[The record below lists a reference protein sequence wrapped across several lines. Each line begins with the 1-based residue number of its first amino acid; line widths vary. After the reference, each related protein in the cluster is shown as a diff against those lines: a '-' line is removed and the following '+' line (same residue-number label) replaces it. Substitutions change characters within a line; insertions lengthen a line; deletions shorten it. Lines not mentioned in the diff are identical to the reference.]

1 MMSVKINHNDISSLQ
16 ILRISQGEKTKDV
29 MSLWDKIKDWFQ
41 SNKREKALKTV
52 ENIVYQD
59 LFDDKNHFKMLY
71 HVLMLKTMASDA
83 YKERI
88 KIDINDNDKNIT
100 ISIDNYNIS
109 ITDIDNEQL
118 NKMST
123 IINAFNRH
131 SSIFSNEIALKCLY
145 EKLDKNELNDQI
157 FAELYIELDNKIRS
171 GEIDLKLNK
180 SNFNQVNFSAI
191 RQLVSKAIE
200 NDNTNLDTENDNAN
214 LENDNINLEND
225 NINLEND
232 NINLENDNVN
242 LENDNINLEND
253 NVNLENDNINLEN
266 DNVNLENDNVNLEN
280 DNVNLEND
288 NVNLENDNVNLEN
301 DNINLEN
308 DNINLEND
316 NANLNIKKALIK
328 DINRNTYI
336 INGEEIKSKDQDEA
350 MKEFETLTKD
360 ISEENKKAIYYLLN
374 QEGITLIKSYNDSF
388 DYYTLTT
395 SFSMSNVVKQEQIY
409 SIKTLS
415 DDLIELKIKFFK
427 KSSDKINLAIPLA
440 QPFESKLYNFIY
452 DMVAI
457 NNNIE
462 ITYDKILNEKMK
474 EIIKQLNNKKPRL
487 GELFSHLL
495 SRNKIIKEDSVDIT
509 LKLNKGQLVS
519 LGGECSYN
527 FY

>member
-1 MMSVKINHNDISSLQ
+1 MSVKINHNDISSLQ

-41 SNKREKALKTV
+41 SNKREKALKIV

-232 NINLENDNVN
+232 NINLENDN
-242 LENDNINLEND
+242 
-253 NVNLENDNINLEN
+253 
-266 DNVNLENDNVNLEN
+266 
-280 DNVNLEND
+280 
-288 NVNLENDNVNLEN
+288 
-301 DNINLEN
+301 INLEN

-316 NANLNIKKALIK
+316 NTNLENDNTNLENDNTNLNIKKALIK

-336 INGEEIKSKDQDEA
+336 FNGKEIKSKDQDEA

-360 ISEENKKAIYYLLN
+360 ISEKNKKAIYYLLN

-395 SFSMSNVVKQEQIY
+395 SFSSNDVVKQEQIY

-427 KSSDKINLAIPLA
+427 KSSDKINLDIPLA

-462 ITYDKILNEKMK
+462 ITYDKILNEKMN

>member
-1 MMSVKINHNDISSLQ
+1 MSVKINHNDISNSQ

-52 ENIVYQD
+52 ENIVCQD

-88 KIDINDNDKNIT
+88 KINTNDNDKNIT

-109 ITDIDNEQL
+109 ITNIDNEQL

-131 SSIFSNEIALKCLY
+131 SLIFSNEIALKCLY

-232 NINLENDNVN
+232 NANLENDNAN
-242 LENDNINLEND
+242 LENDNA
-253 NVNLENDNINLEN
+253 
-266 DNVNLENDNVNLEN
+266 
-280 DNVNLEND
+280 
-288 NVNLENDNVNLEN
+288 
-301 DNINLEN
+301 
-308 DNINLEND
+308 NLEND

-336 INGEEIKSKDQDEA
+336 FNGKEIKSKDQDEA
-350 MKEFETLTKD
+350 MEEFETLTKD

-427 KSSDKINLAIPLA
+427 KSSDKINLDIPLA

-462 ITYDKILNEKMK
+462 ITYDKILNEKMN

>member
-1 MMSVKINHNDISSLQ
+1 MMSVKINHNDISNSQ

-88 KIDINDNDKNIT
+88 KIDINDNDRNIT

-232 NINLENDNVN
+232 NINLENDNT
-242 LENDNINLEND
+242 
-253 NVNLENDNINLEN
+253 
-266 DNVNLENDNVNLEN
+266 
-280 DNVNLEND
+280 
-288 NVNLENDNVNLEN
+288 
-301 DNINLEN
+301 
-308 DNINLEND
+308 
-316 NANLNIKKALIK
+316 NLNIKKALIK

-336 INGEEIKSKDQDEA
+336 FNGKEIKSKNQDEA
-350 MKEFETLTKD
+350 MEEFETLTKD

-427 KSSDKINLAIPLA
+427 KSSDKINLDIPLA

>member
-1 MMSVKINHNDISSLQ
+1 MMSVKINHNDISNSQ

-88 KIDINDNDKNIT
+88 KIDINDRNIT

-200 NDNTNLDTENDNAN
+200 NS
-214 LENDNINLEND
+214 
-225 NINLEND
+225 
-232 NINLENDNVN
+232 NVN
-242 LENDNINLEND
+242 LETENS
-253 NVNLENDNINLEN
+253 NT
-266 DNVNLENDNVNLEN
+266 
-280 DNVNLEND
+280 
-288 NVNLENDNVNLEN
+288 
-301 DNINLEN
+301 
-308 DNINLEND
+308 
-316 NANLNIKKALIK
+316 NLNIKNALIK

-336 INGEEIKSKDQDEA
+336 FNGEKIKSKDQNEA
-350 MKEFETLTKD
+350 MEEFETLTKD

-427 KSSDKINLAIPLA
+427 KSSDKINLDIPLA
-440 QPFESKLYNFIY
+440 QP
-452 DMVAI
+452 
-457 NNNIE
+457 
-462 ITYDKILNEKMK
+462 
-474 EIIKQLNNKKPRL
+474 
-487 GELFSHLL
+487 
-495 SRNKIIKEDSVDIT
+495 
-509 LKLNKGQLVS
+509 
-519 LGGECSYN
+519 
-527 FY
+527 

>member
-1 MMSVKINHNDISSLQ
+1 MSVKINHNDISNSQ

-52 ENIVYQD
+52 ENIVCQD

-88 KIDINDNDKNIT
+88 KINTNDNDKNIT

-131 SSIFSNEIALKCLY
+131 SLIFSNEIALKCLY

-214 LENDNINLEND
+214 LENDNA
-225 NINLEND
+225 
-232 NINLENDNVN
+232 
-242 LENDNINLEND
+242 
-253 NVNLENDNINLEN
+253 
-266 DNVNLENDNVNLEN
+266 
-280 DNVNLEND
+280 
-288 NVNLENDNVNLEN
+288 
-301 DNINLEN
+301 
-308 DNINLEND
+308 NLEND

-395 SFSMSNVVKQEQIY
+395 SFSSNDVVKQEQIY

-427 KSSDKINLAIPLA
+427 KSSDKINLDIPLA

-462 ITYDKILNEKMK
+462 ITYDKILNEKMN

>member
-1 MMSVKINHNDISSLQ
+1 MMNVKINHNDISNSQ

-88 KIDINDNDKNIT
+88 KINTNDNDKNIT
-100 ISIDNYNIS
+100 ISIDNYNIY

-123 IINAFNRH
+123 IINVFNRH

-145 EKLDKNELNDQI
+145 EKLDKNELNDQL

-200 NDNTNLDTENDNAN
+200 MGNTNLK
-214 LENDNINLEND
+214 
-225 NINLEND
+225 
-232 NINLENDNVN
+232 NV
-242 LENDNINLEND
+242 
-253 NVNLENDNINLEN
+253 
-266 DNVNLENDNVNLEN
+266 
-280 DNVNLEND
+280 
-288 NVNLENDNVNLEN
+288 
-301 DNINLEN
+301 
-308 DNINLEND
+308 
-316 NANLNIKKALIK
+316 LIK

-336 INGEEIKSKDQDEA
+336 FNGEKIKSKDQNEA
-350 MKEFETLTKD
+350 MEEFETLTKD

-374 QEGITLIKSYNDSF
+374 QEGITLIKSYNDAY

-395 SFSMSNVVKQEQIY
+395 SFSSNDVFKQEQIY

-415 DDLIELKIKFFK
+415 DDLIEVKINFFK
-427 KSSDKINLAIPLA
+427 KSGDKINQNIPLA

-462 ITYDKILNEKMK
+462 ITDDKSLNEKMK
-474 EIIKQLNNKKPRL
+474 EIKKQLNNKESRL
-487 GELFSHLL
+487 GELFFNLL
-495 SRNKIIKEDSVDIT
+495 DRYKIIKEDSVDIT

-519 LGGECSYN
+519 LGGECSYK

>member
-1 MMSVKINHNDISSLQ
+1 MMSVKINHNDISNSQ

-88 KIDINDNDKNIT
+88 KIDINDDDRNIT

-109 ITDIDNEQL
+109 ITDIDNKQL

-145 EKLDKNELNDQI
+145 EKLDKNELNDQV

-171 GEIDLKLNK
+171 GEMDLKLNK

-200 NDNTNLDTENDNAN
+200 NSNT
-214 LENDNINLEND
+214 
-225 NINLEND
+225 
-232 NINLENDNVN
+232 
-242 LENDNINLEND
+242 
-253 NVNLENDNINLEN
+253 
-266 DNVNLENDNVNLEN
+266 
-280 DNVNLEND
+280 
-288 NVNLENDNVNLEN
+288 
-301 DNINLEN
+301 
-308 DNINLEND
+308 
-316 NANLNIKKALIK
+316 NLNIKKVLIK

-336 INGEEIKSKDQDEA
+336 FNGKEIKSKDQDEA
-350 MKEFETLTKD
+350 MEEFETLTKD

-427 KSSDKINLAIPLA
+427 KSSDKINLDIPLA

-462 ITYDKILNEKMK
+462 ITYDKILNEKMN

-519 LGGECSYN
+519 LGGKCSYN

>member
-1 MMSVKINHNDISSLQ
+1 MMSVKINHNDISNSQ

-41 SNKREKALKTV
+41 SSKREKALKTV

-88 KIDINDNDKNIT
+88 KIDINDNDNDKNIT

-131 SSIFSNEIALKCLY
+131 SSIFSNEIALKYLY

-200 NDNTNLDTENDNAN
+200 NDNTNLDTENDN
-214 LENDNINLEND
+214 
-225 NINLEND
+225 
-232 NINLENDNVN
+232 
-242 LENDNINLEND
+242 
-253 NVNLENDNINLEN
+253 
-266 DNVNLENDNVNLEN
+266 
-280 DNVNLEND
+280 
-288 NVNLENDNVNLEN
+288 
-301 DNINLEN
+301 
-308 DNINLEND
+308 INLEND

-336 INGEEIKSKDQDEA
+336 FNGKEIKSKDQDEA
-350 MKEFETLTKD
+350 MEEFETLTKD
-360 ISEENKKAIYYLLN
+360 ISEKNKKAIYYLLN

-427 KSSDKINLAIPLA
+427 KSSDKINLDIPLA

-462 ITYDKILNEKMK
+462 ITDDKILNEKMN
-474 EIIKQLNNKKPRL
+474 EIIKQLNNKKPKL

>member
-1 MMSVKINHNDISSLQ
+1 MSVKINHNDISSLQ

-29 MSLWDKIKDWFQ
+29 MLLWDKIKDWFQ
-41 SNKREKALKTV
+41 SNKREKALKIV

-88 KIDINDNDKNIT
+88 KIDINDKNIT

-200 NDNTNLDTENDNAN
+200 NDNTNLENDNT
-214 LENDNINLEND
+214 
-225 NINLEND
+225 
-232 NINLENDNVN
+232 
-242 LENDNINLEND
+242 
-253 NVNLENDNINLEN
+253 
-266 DNVNLENDNVNLEN
+266 
-280 DNVNLEND
+280 
-288 NVNLENDNVNLEN
+288 
-301 DNINLEN
+301 
-308 DNINLEND
+308 
-316 NANLNIKKALIK
+316 NLNIKKALIK

-336 INGEEIKSKDQDEA
+336 FNGKEIKSKDQDEA

-360 ISEENKKAIYYLLN
+360 ISEKNKKAIYYLLN

-427 KSSDKINLAIPLA
+427 KSSDKINLDIPLA

>member
-1 MMSVKINHNDISSLQ
+1 MMSVKINHNDISNSQ

-52 ENIVYQD
+52 ENIVCQD

-88 KIDINDNDKNIT
+88 KINTNDNDKNIT

-131 SSIFSNEIALKCLY
+131 SLIFSNEIALKCLY

-225 NINLEND
+225 NANLEND
-232 NINLENDNVN
+232 NANLENDNAN
-242 LENDNINLEND
+242 LENDNANLEND
-253 NVNLENDNINLEN
+253 NANLENDNANLEN
-266 DNVNLENDNVNLEN
+266 DNANLENDNA
-280 DNVNLEND
+280 
-288 NVNLENDNVNLEN
+288 
-301 DNINLEN
+301 
-308 DNINLEND
+308 NLEND

-395 SFSMSNVVKQEQIY
+395 SFSSNDVVKQEQIY

-427 KSSDKINLAIPLA
+427 KSSDKINLDIPLA

-462 ITYDKILNEKMK
+462 ITYDKILNEKMN

>member
-1 MMSVKINHNDISSLQ
+1 MSVKINHNDISNSQ

-109 ITDIDNEQL
+109 ITDIDNEKL

-214 LENDNINLEND
+214 LENDNINLESD
-225 NINLEND
+225 NT
-232 NINLENDNVN
+232 
-242 LENDNINLEND
+242 
-253 NVNLENDNINLEN
+253 
-266 DNVNLENDNVNLEN
+266 
-280 DNVNLEND
+280 
-288 NVNLENDNVNLEN
+288 
-301 DNINLEN
+301 
-308 DNINLEND
+308 
-316 NANLNIKKALIK
+316 NLNIKKALIK

-336 INGEEIKSKDQDEA
+336 FNGKEIKSKNQDEA
-350 MKEFETLTKD
+350 MEEFETLTKD

-427 KSSDKINLAIPLA
+427 KSSDKINLDIPLA

-462 ITYDKILNEKMK
+462 ITYDKILNEKMN

>member
-1 MMSVKINHNDISSLQ
+1 MMSVKINHNDISNSQ

-71 HVLMLKTMASDA
+71 HVLMLKTIASDA

-225 NINLEND
+225 NT
-232 NINLENDNVN
+232 
-242 LENDNINLEND
+242 
-253 NVNLENDNINLEN
+253 
-266 DNVNLENDNVNLEN
+266 
-280 DNVNLEND
+280 
-288 NVNLENDNVNLEN
+288 
-301 DNINLEN
+301 
-308 DNINLEND
+308 
-316 NANLNIKKALIK
+316 NLNIKKALIK

-336 INGEEIKSKDQDEA
+336 FNGKEIKSKDQDEA
-350 MKEFETLTKD
+350 MEEFETLTKD

-474 EIIKQLNNKKPRL
+474 EIIKQLDNKKPRL

-519 LGGECSYN
+519 LGGECSYK

>member
-1 MMSVKINHNDISSLQ
+1 MMSVKINHNDISNSQ

-88 KIDINDNDKNIT
+88 KIDINDRNIT

-200 NDNTNLDTENDNAN
+200 NS
-214 LENDNINLEND
+214 
-225 NINLEND
+225 
-232 NINLENDNVN
+232 NVN
-242 LENDNINLEND
+242 LETENS
-253 NVNLENDNINLEN
+253 NT
-266 DNVNLENDNVNLEN
+266 
-280 DNVNLEND
+280 
-288 NVNLENDNVNLEN
+288 
-301 DNINLEN
+301 
-308 DNINLEND
+308 
-316 NANLNIKKALIK
+316 NLNIKNALIK

-336 INGEEIKSKDQDEA
+336 FNGEKIKSKDQNEA
-350 MKEFETLTKD
+350 MEEFETLTKD

-415 DDLIELKIKFFK
+415 DDLIELKIKFLK
-427 KSSDKINLAIPLA
+427 K
-440 QPFESKLYNFIY
+440 
-452 DMVAI
+452 VAI
-457 NNNIE
+457 
-462 ITYDKILNEKMK
+462 K
-474 EIIKQLNNKKPRL
+474 
-487 GELFSHLL
+487 
-495 SRNKIIKEDSVDIT
+495 
-509 LKLNKGQLVS
+509 
-519 LGGECSYN
+519 
-527 FY
+527 

>member
-1 MMSVKINHNDISSLQ
+1 MMSVKINHNDISNSQ

-109 ITDIDNEQL
+109 ITDIDNEKL

-214 LENDNINLEND
+214 LENDNINLESD
-225 NINLEND
+225 NT
-232 NINLENDNVN
+232 
-242 LENDNINLEND
+242 
-253 NVNLENDNINLEN
+253 
-266 DNVNLENDNVNLEN
+266 
-280 DNVNLEND
+280 
-288 NVNLENDNVNLEN
+288 
-301 DNINLEN
+301 
-308 DNINLEND
+308 
-316 NANLNIKKALIK
+316 NLNIKKALIK

-336 INGEEIKSKDQDEA
+336 FNGKEIKSKNQDEA
-350 MKEFETLTKD
+350 MEEFETLTKD

-427 KSSDKINLAIPLA
+427 KSSDKINLDIPLA

-509 LKLNKGQLVS
+509 LKLKKGQLVS

>member
-41 SNKREKALKTV
+41 SNKREKALKIV

-232 NINLENDNVN
+232 NINLENDN
-242 LENDNINLEND
+242 I
-253 NVNLENDNINLEN
+253 
-266 DNVNLENDNVNLEN
+266 
-280 DNVNLEND
+280 
-288 NVNLENDNVNLEN
+288 NLEN

-316 NANLNIKKALIK
+316 NINLENDNINLENDNTNLENDNTNLENDNTNLNIKKALIK

-336 INGEEIKSKDQDEA
+336 FNGKEIKSKDQDEA

-360 ISEENKKAIYYLLN
+360 ISEKNKKSIYYLLN

-395 SFSMSNVVKQEQIY
+395 SFSSNDVVKQEQIY

-427 KSSDKINLAIPLA
+427 KSSDKINLDIPLA

-462 ITYDKILNEKMK
+462 ITYDKILNEKMN

>member
-41 SNKREKALKTV
+41 SNKREKALKIV

-232 NINLENDNVN
+232 NINLENDN
-242 LENDNINLEND
+242 I
-253 NVNLENDNINLEN
+253 
-266 DNVNLENDNVNLEN
+266 
-280 DNVNLEND
+280 
-288 NVNLENDNVNLEN
+288 NLEN

-316 NANLNIKKALIK
+316 NINLENDNINLENDNTNLENDNTNLNIKKALIK

-336 INGEEIKSKDQDEA
+336 FNGKEIKSKDQDEA

-360 ISEENKKAIYYLLN
+360 ISEKNKKAIYYLLN

-427 KSSDKINLAIPLA
+427 KSSDKINLDIPLA

-452 DMVAI
+452 DMIAI

>member
-1 MMSVKINHNDISSLQ
+1 MSVKINHNDISNSQ

-52 ENIVYQD
+52 ENIVCQD

-88 KIDINDNDKNIT
+88 KINTNDNDKNIT

-131 SSIFSNEIALKCLY
+131 SLIFSNEIALKCLY

-200 NDNTNLDTENDNAN
+200 NDNTNLDTENDNA
-214 LENDNINLEND
+214 
-225 NINLEND
+225 
-232 NINLENDNVN
+232 
-242 LENDNINLEND
+242 
-253 NVNLENDNINLEN
+253 
-266 DNVNLENDNVNLEN
+266 
-280 DNVNLEND
+280 
-288 NVNLENDNVNLEN
+288 
-301 DNINLEN
+301 
-308 DNINLEND
+308 NLEND

-395 SFSMSNVVKQEQIY
+395 SFSSNDVVKQEQIY

-427 KSSDKINLAIPLA
+427 KSSDKINLDIPLA

-462 ITYDKILNEKMK
+462 ITYDKILNEKMN

>member
-200 NDNTNLDTENDNAN
+200 NDNTNLENDNT
-214 LENDNINLEND
+214 
-225 NINLEND
+225 
-232 NINLENDNVN
+232 
-242 LENDNINLEND
+242 
-253 NVNLENDNINLEN
+253 
-266 DNVNLENDNVNLEN
+266 
-280 DNVNLEND
+280 
-288 NVNLENDNVNLEN
+288 
-301 DNINLEN
+301 
-308 DNINLEND
+308 
-316 NANLNIKKALIK
+316 NLNIKKALIK

-336 INGEEIKSKDQDEA
+336 FNGKEIKSKDQDEA

-360 ISEENKKAIYYLLN
+360 ISEKNKKAIYYLLN

-427 KSSDKINLAIPLA
+427 KSSDKINLDIPLA

-474 EIIKQLNNKKPRL
+474 EIIKQLDNKKPRL

>member
-232 NINLENDNVN
+232 NVN
-242 LENDNINLEND
+242 LENDNI
-253 NVNLENDNINLEN
+253 
-266 DNVNLENDNVNLEN
+266 NLEN

>member
-1 MMSVKINHNDISSLQ
+1 MMSVKINQNDISTSQ

-29 MSLWDKIKDWFQ
+29 MSLWAKIKDWFQ

-200 NDNTNLDTENDNAN
+200 NDNTNLDTENDN
-214 LENDNINLEND
+214 
-225 NINLEND
+225 
-232 NINLENDNVN
+232 
-242 LENDNINLEND
+242 
-253 NVNLENDNINLEN
+253 
-266 DNVNLENDNVNLEN
+266 
-280 DNVNLEND
+280 
-288 NVNLENDNVNLEN
+288 
-301 DNINLEN
+301 
-308 DNINLEND
+308 INLEND

-336 INGEEIKSKDQDEA
+336 FNGKEIKSKDQDEA

-360 ISEENKKAIYYLLN
+360 ISEKNKKAIYYLLN

-427 KSSDKINLAIPLA
+427 KSSDKINLDIPLA

-474 EIIKQLNNKKPRL
+474 EIIKQLDNKKPRL

-519 LGGECSYN
+519 LGGKCSYN

>member
-1 MMSVKINHNDISSLQ
+1 MMNVKINHNDISNSQ

-88 KIDINDNDKNIT
+88 KINTNDNDKNIT
-100 ISIDNYNIS
+100 ISIDNYNIY

-123 IINAFNRH
+123 IINVFNRH

-145 EKLDKNELNDQI
+145 EKLDKNELSDQI

-200 NDNTNLDTENDNAN
+200 MDNTNLK
-214 LENDNINLEND
+214 
-225 NINLEND
+225 
-232 NINLENDNVN
+232 NV
-242 LENDNINLEND
+242 
-253 NVNLENDNINLEN
+253 
-266 DNVNLENDNVNLEN
+266 
-280 DNVNLEND
+280 
-288 NVNLENDNVNLEN
+288 
-301 DNINLEN
+301 
-308 DNINLEND
+308 
-316 NANLNIKKALIK
+316 LIK

-336 INGEEIKSKDQDEA
+336 FNGEKIKSKDQNEA
-350 MKEFETLTKD
+350 MEEFETLTKD

-374 QEGITLIKSYNDSF
+374 QEGITLIKSYNDAY

-395 SFSMSNVVKQEQIY
+395 SFSSNDVVKQEQIY

-415 DDLIELKIKFFK
+415 DNLIEVKINFFK
-427 KSSDKINLAIPLA
+427 KSGDKINQNIPLA

-462 ITYDKILNEKMK
+462 RTDDKSLNEKMN
-474 EIIKQLNNKKPRL
+474 EIKKQLNNKESRL
-487 GELFSHLL
+487 GELFFNLL
-495 SRNKIIKEDSVDIT
+495 DRYKIIKEDSVDIT

-519 LGGECSYN
+519 LGGECSYK

>member
-1 MMSVKINHNDISSLQ
+1 MN
-16 ILRISQGEKTKDV
+16 
-29 MSLWDKIKDWFQ
+29 
-41 SNKREKALKTV
+41 
-52 ENIVYQD
+52 NI
-59 LFDDKNHFKMLY
+59 
-71 HVLMLKTMASDA
+71 
-83 YKERI
+83 
-88 KIDINDNDKNIT
+88 
-100 ISIDNYNIS
+100 
-109 ITDIDNEQL
+109 

-131 SSIFSNEIALKCLY
+131 SLIFSNEIALKCLY

-214 LENDNINLEND
+214 L
-225 NINLEND
+225 
-232 NINLENDNVN
+232 
-242 LENDNINLEND
+242 
-253 NVNLENDNINLEN
+253 
-266 DNVNLENDNVNLEN
+266 
-280 DNVNLEND
+280 
-288 NVNLENDNVNLEN
+288 
-301 DNINLEN
+301 
-308 DNINLEND
+308 
-316 NANLNIKKALIK
+316 NIKKALIK

-350 MKEFETLTKD
+350 MEEFETLTKD

-395 SFSMSNVVKQEQIY
+395 SFSSNDVVKQEQIY

-427 KSSDKINLAIPLA
+427 KSSDKINLDIPLA

-462 ITYDKILNEKMK
+462 ITYDKILNEKMN

>member
-1 MMSVKINHNDISSLQ
+1 MMNVKINHNDISSLQ

-41 SNKREKALKTV
+41 SNKREKALKIV
-52 ENIVYQD
+52 ENIVVEEK
-59 LFDDKNHFKMLY
+59 FDDKNNFKMLY

-88 KIDINDNDKNIT
+88 KINTNDNDKNIT

-131 SSIFSNEIALKCLY
+131 SLIFSNEIALKCLY

-214 LENDNINLEND
+214 L
-225 NINLEND
+225 
-232 NINLENDNVN
+232 
-242 LENDNINLEND
+242 
-253 NVNLENDNINLEN
+253 
-266 DNVNLENDNVNLEN
+266 
-280 DNVNLEND
+280 
-288 NVNLENDNVNLEN
+288 
-301 DNINLEN
+301 
-308 DNINLEND
+308 
-316 NANLNIKKALIK
+316 NIKKALIK

-336 INGEEIKSKDQDEA
+336 FNGKEIKSKDQDEA
-350 MKEFETLTKD
+350 MEEFETLTKD
-360 ISEENKKAIYYLLN
+360 ISERNKKAIYYLLN

-427 KSSDKINLAIPLA
+427 KSSDKINLDIPLA

-462 ITYDKILNEKMK
+462 ITYDKILNEKMN

>member
-41 SNKREKALKTV
+41 SNKREKALKIV

-232 NINLENDNVN
+232 NINLENDN
-242 LENDNINLEND
+242 I
-253 NVNLENDNINLEN
+253 
-266 DNVNLENDNVNLEN
+266 
-280 DNVNLEND
+280 
-288 NVNLENDNVNLEN
+288 NLEN

-316 NANLNIKKALIK
+316 NINLENDNINLENDNTNLENDNTNLNIKKALIK

-336 INGEEIKSKDQDEA
+336 FNGKEIKSKDQDEA

-360 ISEENKKAIYYLLN
+360 ISEKNKKAIYYLLN

-395 SFSMSNVVKQEQIY
+395 SFSSNDVVKQEQIY

-427 KSSDKINLAIPLA
+427 KSSDKINLDIPLA

-462 ITYDKILNEKMK
+462 ITYDKILNEKMN

>member
-1 MMSVKINHNDISSLQ
+1 MMNVKINHNDISSLQ

-41 SNKREKALKTV
+41 SNKREKALKIV
-52 ENIVYQD
+52 ENIVVEEK
-59 LFDDKNHFKMLY
+59 FDDKNNFKMLY

-88 KIDINDNDKNIT
+88 KINTNDNDKNIT

-131 SSIFSNEIALKCLY
+131 SLIFSNEIALKCLY

-200 NDNTNLDTENDNAN
+200 NDNTNLDTENDNINLENDNAN
-214 LENDNINLEND
+214 LENDNANLEND
-225 NINLEND
+225 NANLEND
-232 NINLENDNVN
+232 NA
-242 LENDNINLEND
+242 
-253 NVNLENDNINLEN
+253 
-266 DNVNLENDNVNLEN
+266 
-280 DNVNLEND
+280 
-288 NVNLENDNVNLEN
+288 
-301 DNINLEN
+301 
-308 DNINLEND
+308 NLEND

-336 INGEEIKSKDQDEA
+336 FNGKEIKSKDQDEA
-350 MKEFETLTKD
+350 MEEFETLTKD
-360 ISEENKKAIYYLLN
+360 ISEKNKKAIYYLLN

-427 KSSDKINLAIPLA
+427 KSSDKINLDIPLA

-462 ITYDKILNEKMK
+462 ITYDKILNEKMN

>member
-1 MMSVKINHNDISSLQ
+1 M
-16 ILRISQGEKTKDV
+16 LRISQGEKTKDV

-41 SNKREKALKTV
+41 SNKREKALKIV
-52 ENIVYQD
+52 ENIVVEEK
-59 LFDDKNHFKMLY
+59 FDDKNNFKMLY

-88 KIDINDNDKNIT
+88 KINTNDNDKNIT

-131 SSIFSNEIALKCLY
+131 SLIFSNEIALKCLY

-225 NINLEND
+225 NANLEND
-232 NINLENDNVN
+232 NANLENDNAN
-242 LENDNINLEND
+242 LENDNA
-253 NVNLENDNINLEN
+253 
-266 DNVNLENDNVNLEN
+266 
-280 DNVNLEND
+280 
-288 NVNLENDNVNLEN
+288 
-301 DNINLEN
+301 
-308 DNINLEND
+308 NLEND

-336 INGEEIKSKDQDEA
+336 FNGKEIKSKDQDEA
-350 MKEFETLTKD
+350 MEEFETLTKD
-360 ISEENKKAIYYLLN
+360 ISEKNKKAIYYLLN

-427 KSSDKINLAIPLA
+427 KSSDKINLDIPLA

-462 ITYDKILNEKMK
+462 ITYDKILNEKMN

>member
-1 MMSVKINHNDISSLQ
+1 MNVKINHNDISNSQ

-71 HVLMLKTMASDA
+71 HVLMLKTMASGA

-88 KIDINDNDKNIT
+88 KINTNDNDKNIT
-100 ISIDNYNIS
+100 ISIDNYNIY

-123 IINAFNRH
+123 IINVFNRH

-200 NDNTNLDTENDNAN
+200 MDNTNLK
-214 LENDNINLEND
+214 
-225 NINLEND
+225 
-232 NINLENDNVN
+232 NV
-242 LENDNINLEND
+242 
-253 NVNLENDNINLEN
+253 
-266 DNVNLENDNVNLEN
+266 
-280 DNVNLEND
+280 
-288 NVNLENDNVNLEN
+288 
-301 DNINLEN
+301 
-308 DNINLEND
+308 
-316 NANLNIKKALIK
+316 LIK

-336 INGEEIKSKDQDEA
+336 FNGKEIKSKDQNDA
-350 MKEFETLTKD
+350 MEEFETLTKD

-374 QEGITLIKSYNDSF
+374 QEGITLIKSYNDAY

-395 SFSMSNVVKQEQIY
+395 SFSSNDVVKQEQIY

-415 DDLIELKIKFFK
+415 DNLIEVKINFFK
-427 KSSDKINLAIPLA
+427 KSGDKINQNIPLA

-462 ITYDKILNEKMK
+462 RTDDKSLNEKMN
-474 EIIKQLNNKKPRL
+474 EIKKQLNNKESRL
-487 GELFSHLL
+487 GELFFNLL
-495 SRNKIIKEDSVDIT
+495 DRYKIIKEDSVDIT

-519 LGGECSYN
+519 LGGECSYK

>member
-41 SNKREKALKTV
+41 SNKREKALKIV

-232 NINLENDNVN
+232 NINLENDN
-242 LENDNINLEND
+242 
-253 NVNLENDNINLEN
+253 
-266 DNVNLENDNVNLEN
+266 
-280 DNVNLEND
+280 
-288 NVNLENDNVNLEN
+288 
-301 DNINLEN
+301 INLEN

-316 NANLNIKKALIK
+316 NTNLENDNTNLENDNTNLNIKKALIK

-336 INGEEIKSKDQDEA
+336 FNGKEIKSKDQDEA

-360 ISEENKKAIYYLLN
+360 ISEKNKKAIYYLLN

-395 SFSMSNVVKQEQIY
+395 SFSSNDVVKQEQIY

-427 KSSDKINLAIPLA
+427 KSSDKINLDIPLA

-462 ITYDKILNEKMK
+462 ITYDKILNEKMN

>member
-1 MMSVKINHNDISSLQ
+1 
-16 ILRISQGEKTKDV
+16 
-29 MSLWDKIKDWFQ
+29 
-41 SNKREKALKTV
+41 
-52 ENIVYQD
+52 
-59 LFDDKNHFKMLY
+59 
-71 HVLMLKTMASDA
+71 
-83 YKERI
+83 
-88 KIDINDNDKNIT
+88 
-100 ISIDNYNIS
+100 
-109 ITDIDNEQL
+109 
-118 NKMST
+118 
-123 IINAFNRH
+123 INAFNRH

-200 NDNTNLDTENDNAN
+200 NS
-214 LENDNINLEND
+214 
-225 NINLEND
+225 
-232 NINLENDNVN
+232 NVN
-242 LENDNINLEND
+242 LETENS
-253 NVNLENDNINLEN
+253 NT
-266 DNVNLENDNVNLEN
+266 
-280 DNVNLEND
+280 
-288 NVNLENDNVNLEN
+288 
-301 DNINLEN
+301 
-308 DNINLEND
+308 
-316 NANLNIKKALIK
+316 NLNIKNALIK

-336 INGEEIKSKDQDEA
+336 FNGEKIKSKDQNEA
-350 MKEFETLTKD
+350 MEEFETLTKD

-427 KSSDKINLAIPLA
+427 KSSDKINLDIPLA

-462 ITYDKILNEKMK
+462 ITYDKILNEKMN

-519 LGGECSYN
+519 LGGKCSYN

>member
-1 MMSVKINHNDISSLQ
+1 MSVKINHNDISNSQ

-52 ENIVYQD
+52 ENIVCQD

-88 KIDINDNDKNIT
+88 KINTNDNDKNIT

-131 SSIFSNEIALKCLY
+131 SLIFSNEIALKCLY

-225 NINLEND
+225 NANLEND
-232 NINLENDNVN
+232 NA
-242 LENDNINLEND
+242 
-253 NVNLENDNINLEN
+253 
-266 DNVNLENDNVNLEN
+266 
-280 DNVNLEND
+280 
-288 NVNLENDNVNLEN
+288 
-301 DNINLEN
+301 
-308 DNINLEND
+308 NLEND

-336 INGEEIKSKDQDEA
+336 FNGKEIKSKDQDEA
-350 MKEFETLTKD
+350 MEEFETLTKD

-427 KSSDKINLAIPLA
+427 KSSDKINLDIPLA

-462 ITYDKILNEKMK
+462 ITYDKILNEKMN
-474 EIIKQLNNKKPRL
+474 EIIKQLDNKKPRL

>member
-1 MMSVKINHNDISSLQ
+1 MMSVKINHNDISNSQ

-109 ITDIDNEQL
+109 ITDIDNEKL

-200 NDNTNLDTENDNAN
+200 NDNTNLDTENDNTNLDTENDNAN
-214 LENDNINLEND
+214 LENDNINLESD
-225 NINLEND
+225 NT
-232 NINLENDNVN
+232 
-242 LENDNINLEND
+242 
-253 NVNLENDNINLEN
+253 
-266 DNVNLENDNVNLEN
+266 
-280 DNVNLEND
+280 
-288 NVNLENDNVNLEN
+288 
-301 DNINLEN
+301 
-308 DNINLEND
+308 
-316 NANLNIKKALIK
+316 NLNIKKALIK

-336 INGEEIKSKDQDEA
+336 FNGKEIKSKNQDEA
-350 MKEFETLTKD
+350 MEEFETLTKD

-427 KSSDKINLAIPLA
+427 KSSDKINLDIPLA

-462 ITYDKILNEKMK
+462 ITYDKILNEKMN

>member
-1 MMSVKINHNDISSLQ
+1 MMSVKINHNDISNSQ

-52 ENIVYQD
+52 ENIVCQD

-88 KIDINDNDKNIT
+88 KINTNDNDKNIT

-131 SSIFSNEIALKCLY
+131 SLIFSNEIALKCLY

-214 LENDNINLEND
+214 LENDNA
-225 NINLEND
+225 
-232 NINLENDNVN
+232 
-242 LENDNINLEND
+242 
-253 NVNLENDNINLEN
+253 
-266 DNVNLENDNVNLEN
+266 
-280 DNVNLEND
+280 
-288 NVNLENDNVNLEN
+288 
-301 DNINLEN
+301 
-308 DNINLEND
+308 NLEND

-336 INGEEIKSKDQDEA
+336 FNGKEIKSKDQDEA
-350 MKEFETLTKD
+350 MEEFETLTKD

-395 SFSMSNVVKQEQIY
+395 SFSMSNIVKQEQIY

-427 KSSDKINLAIPLA
+427 KSSDKINLDIPLA

-462 ITYDKILNEKMK
+462 ITYDKILNEKMN